1 MRLQISRTK
10 NAASLYIVKSTYD
23 KNGKRSNMIVEKLGT
38 EAELSKLHP
47 DPIAWGKQ
55 RAEELTRLEKEAMQS
70 ISVEYRPASRIEKG
84 QKALYNGGYLFLQS
98 LYYEY
103 GIDKICKEITKKY
116 KFEYDLNAI
125 LSRLLYTLHL
135 AFLLTMNLFR

>member
-70 ISVEYRPASRIEKG
+70 ISVEYHPASRIEKG

-98 LYYEY
+98 LYYE
-103 GIDKICKEITKKY
+103 CNLRY
-116 KFEYDLNAI
+116 KVENHI
-125 LSRLLYTLHL
+125 GRTIRELLYIVVEQTEFPVIHPYVEV
-135 AFLLTMNLFR
+135 